1 MRARSIGLLLALSA
15 CSALPALAG
24 PSAAVQIARAG
35 SVNQTLIVAQGNQP
49 ISATADLRVT
59 LFDAPFGGLQVGNA
73 VEFQNVPVK
82 NGQADVQ
89 VNFGPNCF
97 DGRRRYIQVEYRVIG
112 QGRNFIA
119 MPTRQ
124 EVQIAGMAQYAA
136 VAGRVLN
143 AVAGPPG
150 PPGPQGPAGPA
161 GAAGPAG
168 PQGPAGPS
176 GGPAGPQGPQGP
188 QGDPGPQGETGPQGP
203 QGDPGPQ
210 GPQGPQ
216 GPAGPSGAGAALLKI
231 ATGKVGA
238 IDSGP
243 AFRFTFA
250 SQSAPI
256 DPAFDGENL
265 YVPLLTSGRV
275 VQIRARTG
283 TQVRIVNLNNTF
295 AFPTG
300 AAYDGTKVWVPTG
313 QGMAIINPEDGTF
326 QTFDFGV
333 QNRGIAISNGTVY
346 ICSPNLGQVF
356 AFPINTTDGTPSR
369 TWVIPTPNGI
379 VANPTGVFVSSSS
392 TGQIYRIIGTD
403 ANATVVRTTGG
414 QPRRML
420 IANGTVYV
428 ADGAANRIYSF
439 AVDGTGS
446 VTTNTVGLSAPTS
459 MVFDGENILT
469 TTQLGLVT
477 AYSLP
482 AFTPVASAQLQIGM
496 DSLTF
501 DGRNVWVGN
510 SLNNYIEKR

>member
-1 MRARSIGLLLALSA
+1 MLVRSLFVGLA
-15 CSALPALAG
+15 CSAGVVSTTLAG
-24 PSAAVQIARAG
+24 PAVTALIGRTG
-35 SVNQTLIVAQGNQP
+35 TVNETLLLAQGNQP
-49 ISATADLRVT
+49 INATADIRLT
-59 LFDAPFGGLQVGNA
+59 LFDAPFGGLQIGNA
-73 VEFQNVPVK
+73 VELPGVAIT
-82 NGQADVQ
+82 NGEADVQ

-97 DGRRRYIQVEYRVIG
+97 DGHRRFIQVEYRLMG
-112 QGRNFIA
+112 QGRNYLG

-124 EVQIAGMAQYAA
+124 EVRIAGMSQYAA

-150 PPGPQGPAGPA
+150 PAGPQGPAGPA
-161 GAAGPAG
+161 GEAGPAG

-188 QGDPGPQGETGPQGP
+188 QGPDGPQGP
-203 QGDPGPQ
+203 KGDTGDTGPQ

-216 GPAGPSGAGAALLKI
+216 GPAGSAGSGSALLKI
-231 ATGKVGA
+231 ATNKLGA

-243 AFRFTFA
+243 AYRFTFA
-250 SQSAPI
+250 AQSAPI
-256 DPAFDGENL
+256 DPGFDGENL

-275 VQIRARTG
+275 VQIKARTG
-283 TQVRIVNLNNTF
+283 AQVRSINLNNTF

-300 AAYDGTKVWVPTG
+300 AAYDGTKIWVPTG
-313 QGMAIINPEDGTF
+313 QGVAIINPEDGTF
-326 QTFDFGV
+326 STFDFGV
-333 QNRGIAISNGTVY
+333 QNRGIAITNGTVY

-356 AFPINTTDGTPSR
+356 AFPINTTDGTPTR

-379 VANPTGVFVSSSS
+379 VANATGVFVSSSS
-392 TGQIYRIIGTD
+392 TGTVYRINGTE
-403 ANATVVRTTGG
+403 ATATVVRTTGG
-414 QPRRML
+414 QPRRMIL
-420 IANGTVYV
+420 ANGTIYV

-439 AVDGTGS
+439 AADGTGS

-459 MVFDGENILT
+459 MVYDGENIVT

-482 AFTPVASAQLQIGM
+482 SFTPVGSAQLQVGM

-510 SLNNYIEKR
+510 SLNNYVEKR